1 MLALPLSQTC
11 IGMKRLHSHSII
23 ISVPQF
29 GYKHRCSGLTH
40 SYRGVFAEL
49 TQRGEGLF
57 VGFPD
62 SVNHLLCVWAQCVAL
77 CAFLLFIFFLLLIPV
92 IPYRCT
98 DRKTTKISA
107 DGFCQVKIHQ
117 AVIKWIKVL
126 IELLYYS

>member
-1 MLALPLSQTC
+1 MYRYETASQP
-11 IGMKRLHSHSII
+11 HSII
-23 ISVPQF
+23 ISFPQF

-107 DGFCQVKIHQ
+107 DGFLPSENPPSCYKMN
-117 AVIKWIKVL
+117 K
-126 IELLYYS
+126 SSN